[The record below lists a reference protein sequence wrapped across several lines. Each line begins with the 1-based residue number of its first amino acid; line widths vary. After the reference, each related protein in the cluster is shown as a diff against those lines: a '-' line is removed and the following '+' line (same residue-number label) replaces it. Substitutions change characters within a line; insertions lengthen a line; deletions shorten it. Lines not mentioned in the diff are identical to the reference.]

1 MARDSQLGM
10 NEYLGGVEGIYLEIT
25 MSLLEIWFNSTNW
38 WQTDLLTY
46 WLTDIATT
54 EVAIATEKTVQF
66 LIENKNFLF
75 EDYLPDTIFII
86 SIYAFLN
93 WPNTHQCP
101 KISSR
106 NYVTETFILVNIF
119 KISHNIL
126 QSFVIWIVDINTSIT
141 STCGYINYCQ
151 LLCQCYKFIQVK

>member
-1 MARDSQLGM
+1 
-10 NEYLGGVEGIYLEIT
+10 

-38 WQTDLLTY
+38 WQTDLLTF

-141 STCGYINYCQ
+141 ATCGYINYCQ

>member
-1 MARDSQLGM
+1 
-10 NEYLGGVEGIYLEIT
+10 

-38 WQTDLLTY
+38 QQTDLLTY
-46 WLTDIATT
+46 WLTHIHCYYWSCYSKWKDL
-54 EVAIATEKTVQF
+54 QF

-75 EDYLPDTIFII
+75 KDYLPDTIFII

-141 STCGYINYCQ
+141 ATCGYINYCQ

>member
-38 WQTDLLTY
+38 QQTDLLTY

-66 LIENKNFLF
+66 LIKNKNFLF
-75 EDYLPDTIFII
+75 KDYLPDTIFII

-141 STCGYINYCQ
+141 ATCGYINYCQ